1 LQESG
6 FLLTFAV
13 VLALANPRAGTAQ
26 AVPVTVPDSVGSFV
40 LSESIPL
47 DDGGVLLR
55 YLDSGG
61 INADLFITPP
71 VPDLVEA
78 AATDS
83 IMLDM
88 HSASFVESLK
98 YGASR
103 GYWEA
108 YTMVLEPKPLVVQT
122 PSGQMAGRESVFV
135 FRRRGEVFVSIMR
148 LFLVNGYFV
157 KSRVSLPEQGWAES
171 DKSQF
176 GKQVMEKLGPVE

>member
-1 LQESG
+1 LQRSG
-6 FLLTFAV
+6 L
-13 VLALANPRAGTAQ
+13 VLAFRVVFALTWPTAVAAQ
-26 AVPVTVPDSVGSFV
+26 AIPVTVPDTVGSFV
-40 LSESIPL
+40 LTESIPL
-47 DDGGVLLR
+47 DEGGVLLR
-55 YLDSGG
+55 YLDSEGV
-61 INADLFITPP
+61 NADLFITPP
-71 VPDLVEA
+71 VADLVEA

-83 IMLDM
+83 IILDM

-108 YTMVLEPKPLVVQT
+108 YSMVLEPKPLVVQT
-122 PSGQMAGRESVFV
+122 PSGDMTGRESVFV

-171 DKSQF
+171 DKSLF
-176 GKQVMEKLGPVE
+176 GKQVMEKLTPVE